1 MQTQEI
7 LPKLESMMPFLS
19 STEQKIGRYIL
30 NHSTEV
36 VTMSTKEL
44 STKSEVSEA
53 SLIRFTRKLGIDG
66 YTEFKLLLSAELASE
81 KSYSTPVDVSE
92 KDNSIEIYK
101 KLASFSIASIESTE
115 KTLDPDALDAAV
127 NLIYDTNQTNH
138 RIYLSGMG
146 ASSVLAKEFQI
157 KLMRLN
163 IASIFYE
170 DIHLRLEASSLM
182 KKGDLL
188 VCFTALGKSIQNQQL
203 MQLAI
208 EKGANVLLITQYG
221 NTKLAEN
228 ATIALYTSIIENNFR
243 LTSQTSIT
251 VQSII
256 IDTLF
261 LALALKDFSKVQS
274 EVNDSKKLFDRLG
287 YYIY

>member
-7 LPKLESMMPFLS
+7 LRKLESMMPFLS

-30 NHSTEV
+30 DHPSEI

-44 STKSEVSEA
+44 SAKSNVSEA
-53 SLIRFTRKLGIDG
+53 SLIRFTRKLGVDG

-81 KSYSTPVDVSE
+81 KSYPSPVDVSE
-92 KDNSIEIYK
+92 EDSAIEIYK

-115 KTLDPDALDAAV
+115 KTLDAKSLDAAV
-127 NLIYDTNQTNH
+127 NLIYEAKKNH
-138 RIYLSGMG
+138 RQIYLSGMG
-146 ASSVLAKEFQI
+146 TSSVLAKEFQI

-163 IASIFYE
+163 ITSTFYE

-182 KKGDLL
+182 KQDDLL
-188 VCFTALGKSIQNQQL
+188 ICFTALGKSIQNQQL
-203 MQLAI
+203 IQLAN
-208 EKGANVLLITQYG
+208 EKKAKVILITQYG

-228 ATIALYTSIIENNFR
+228 ADVTLYTSIIENNFR

-261 LALALKDFSKVQS
+261 LALALKDFSKIQS
-274 EVNDSKKLFDRLG
+274 EVNDTKKLFHKIG
-287 YYIY
+287 YYIH